1 MVKMDSLVCSWWPSE
16 FLEKRA
22 WYSIGFSVETS
33 KRESGSQ
40 THEQHGLY
48 STLCCLKN
56 HTVQEQESLQG
67 NITQQCLRRKTKEG
81 RIRTEEQTLK
91 EKSLFFCS
99 IEKTKQKTNMKHTSR
114 LNYVFFLFFFF
125 FCSNKM
131 SYVRIIICIIYN
143 IQCVKIPLTNNTEVW
158 YRACDPLHCC
168 VKLPFYI
175 RSHVHLDCTFWL
187 PHLALRVT

>member
-91 EKSLFFCS
+91 EKSLFFLLDR
-99 IEKTKQKTNMKHTSR
+99 KKQNKKQTWNTHRGWTT
-114 LNYVFFLFFFF
+114 FFFF
-125 FCSNKM
+125 FFSFFVPIKCLM
-131 SYVRIIICIIYN
+131 
-143 IQCVKIPLTNNTEVW
+143 LE
-158 YRACDPLHCC
+158 L
-168 VKLPFYI
+168 
-175 RSHVHLDCTFWL
+175 
-187 PHLALRVT
+187 